1 MTGRKAKRAIKSKIK
16 AYEKG
21 KGIPAYLTVYLSL
34 TLAVMLS
41 LTLALIEGTRSN
53 AIRLEAECIAGIGLN
68 SIFAEYHR
76 QLYEQYNLFAIDSS
90 YGTSMA
96 SVQNTARHL
105 EQYLERNMSLEGV
118 FLEQLFYKDFLAMH
132 PEEVT
137 ITRASMLTDDGGE
150 VFLRSAAE
158 VMRDETGLNALEELK
173 EWLKTVETENM
184 LDKDIAEWKHSVDE
198 EIQGYDGIE
207 VTISET
213 DVHTVQI
220 ENPTSSLEEV
230 RKTGILAS
238 VLPEDAVLSGRSVRK
253 DALLEGRI
261 RSGEINQ
268 GNDTL
273 EELTAEEKLVNRFL
287 FQEYLLR
294 YLGCFGEEKENSSLY
309 YQIEYLLSGKEEDTE
324 NLESVSNTI
333 CLIREAANVIYLF
346 SDEEK
351 CAMAKT
357 LATAL
362 AALTMVPETEPLF
375 EITLILG
382 WAYAESLYDTRV
394 LLSGGRIPLIKTADT
409 WHYGLEGA
417 LRISGEDG
425 GTGGEGLS
433 YKDYLRILLM
443 LTDQDT
449 VVIRA
454 MNMVEADIRR
464 TPGNQWFRLDGCI
477 ESLEARIRVKS
488 DYGYSC
494 IVNGKYGYQWY

>member
-1 MTGRKAKRAIKSKIK
+1 MTGVTVKKGIKNRIK
-16 AYEKG
+16 ACRKG
-21 KGIPAYLTVYLSL
+21 MELPAYLTVYLSL
-34 TLAVMLS
+34 TLAIMLS

-53 AIRLEAECIAGIGLN
+53 AIRLEAECIADIGFN

-90 YGTSMA
+90 YGTSMP

-105 EQYLERNMSLEGV
+105 ERYLERNMSLEGV

-137 ITRASMLTDDGGE
+137 ITGASMLTDDAGE

-158 VMRDETGLNALEELK
+158 AMRDETGLNALAELK
-173 EWLKTVETENM
+173 EWLKTVENESI
-184 LDKDIAEWKHSVDE
+184 LDKDIAGWKHSVDE
-198 EIQGYDGIE
+198 EIQGYDGMEIA
-207 VTISET
+207 ISET
-213 DVHTVQI
+213 DVHKVEI

-230 RKTGILAS
+230 RKAGILAS
-238 VLPEDAVLSGRSVRK
+238 VLQEDAVLSGRSVRK
-253 DALLEGRI
+253 DALLESRM
-261 RSGEINQ
+261 RSGETNK

-294 YLGCFGEEKENSSLY
+294 YLGHFGEEKENSSLY
-309 YQIEYLLSGKEEDTE
+309 YQIEYLLSGKEEDVK
-324 NLESVSNTI
+324 NLEAVSNKI

-351 CAMAKT
+351 CALAKT

-362 AALTMVPETEPLF
+362 AALAMVPETEPLF

-382 WAYAESLYDTRV
+382 WAYAESLYDTKV
-394 LLSGGRIPLIKTADT
+394 LLSGGRVPLIKTADT

-417 LRISGEDG
+417 LQISGEDG
-425 GTGGEGLS
+425 EAGGKGLS
-433 YKDYLRILLM
+433 YEDYLRILLM
-443 LTDQDT
+443 LTDQET

-464 TPGNQWFRLDGCI
+464 TPGNRRFRLDGCL
-477 ESLEARIRVKS
+477 ERLEARIRVKS
-488 DYGYSC
+488 DYGYSYT
-494 IVNGKYGYQWY
+494 VTRKYGYQWY